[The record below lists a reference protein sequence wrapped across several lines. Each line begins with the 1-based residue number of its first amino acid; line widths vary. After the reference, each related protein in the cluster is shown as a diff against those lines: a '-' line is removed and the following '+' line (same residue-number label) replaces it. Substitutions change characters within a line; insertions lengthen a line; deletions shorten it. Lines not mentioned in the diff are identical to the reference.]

1 MEMNTKWFKDYFNL
15 YNPALSNNDV
25 FENLLKL
32 KRILV
37 DTDQKGKKTLIFG
50 NGGSAAIA
58 SHVAV
63 DLTKNAHIRTV
74 NFNEAD
80 LITCLANDYG
90 YEVWMAKAIEMY
102 ADEGDMVILISSSG
116 KSSNVV
122 NAAKAA
128 KEMNLKVVTFTG
140 FDINNPLKKEGDL
153 NFWLDSRAYNVVET
167 VHQIWLLAV
176 CDAIIGKAE
185 YPAN

>member
-1 MEMNTKWFKDYFNL
+1 MNEKWFKDYFDL
-15 YNPALSNNDV
+15 YKPGLFNTDV
-25 FENLLKL
+25 HENLTELKTN
-32 KRILV
+32 LV
-37 DTDQKGKKTLIFG
+37 DTNRNGNKTLIFG

-90 YEVWMAKAIEMY
+90 YEQWMAKAIEMY
-102 ADEGDMVILISSSG
+102 GDEGDLVILISSSG
-116 KSSNVV
+116 KSPNVV
-122 NAAKAA
+122 NAAKVA
-128 KEMNLKVVTFTG
+128 KEMSIKVVTFTG
-140 FDINNPLKKEGDL
+140 FDINNPLKQEGDL
-153 NFWLDSRAYNVVET
+153 NFWLDSRAYNVVEM
-167 VHQIWLLAV
+167 VHQIWILAV

-185 YPAN
+185 YPIN